1 MSNPNSQVSNYVDF
15 LIVETLSSDTGL
27 SKFAQ
32 APPSMMDAIIG
43 KIKGYVSNNVDP
55 NDKAGSVL
63 NMLAPGL
70 ISATFGALG
79 LGKIGLLA
87 GLIARMFH
95 LDLAGIFRSIWNGL
109 KGELS
114 GGKQTTSDQ
123 VHNIVQNAI
132 QENSTST
139 SAPATEPSPALAD
152 DGVMTVARQ
161 LRRAQ
166 IFKASLNN
174 YEKSG
179 KLFTYA
185 AKPSVSMLSQIL
197 SFIFR
202 VIISSAGLMVA
213 GDAMNHF
220 LGRPNAID
228 NPIRGGKPVGENTA
242 PVPDSSRQTLFP
254 LNPSY
259 QDTVKNSNSNTWTE
273 DITNNTDSI
282 SQMLQNFAKDV
293 YQGLSGHEADIQS
306 SPHFQNLVHTIAWYN
321 HANPGEALV
330 FIPKAFATKKQLVDQ
345 FIDDVAAKSPSTPQT
360 GDMKTYKV

>member
-1 MSNPNSQVSNYVDF
+1 MSNPNSQVSNYIDF
-15 LIVETLSSDTGL
+15 LVVETLLCDTDL

-43 KIKGYVSNNVDP
+43 KIKSYVNNNVDP

-70 ISATFGALG
+70 ISGVFSALG
-79 LGKIGLLA
+79 LGKIGLLI
-87 GLIARMFH
+87 GFIARMFH

-132 QENSTST
+132 QENTSSTTEQTPAST
-139 SAPATEPSPALAD
+139 ENIAPTL
-152 DGVMTVARQ
+152 ARQ
-161 LRRAQ
+161 LRRVQ
-166 IFKASLNN
+166 IFKVALNN
-174 YEKSG
+174 YEKNG
-179 KLFTYA
+179 KLFAFA
-185 AKPSVSMLSQIL
+185 AKPSISMLSQIL
-197 SFIFR
+197 SFLFR

-228 NPIRGGKPVGENTA
+228 NPIRGGKPVGEVATA
-242 PVPDSSRQTLFP
+242 PDSSRQTHFP

-259 QDTVKNSNSNTWTE
+259 QDTVKNSSSNTWAE
-273 DITNNTDSI
+273 DIPNNTDSI

-293 YQGLSGHEADIQS
+293 YQGLNGHEADIQS
-306 SPHFQNLVHTIAWYN
+306 SPHFQSLVHTIAWYN
-321 HANPGEALV
+321 QAAVGENLV
-330 FIPKAFATKKQLVDQ
+330 AIPRAFATKKQLVDQ
-345 FIDDVAAKSPSTPQT
+345 FIDDVAAKSSATPQT

>member
-15 LIVETLSSDTGL
+15 LVVETLLCDTDL

-32 APPSMMDAIIG
+32 SPPPSIMSEILG
-43 KIKGYVSNNVDP
+43 KIKSYVNNNVDP

-70 ISATFGALG
+70 ITGILGAMG
-79 LGKIGLLA
+79 LGKIAWLA
-87 GLIARMFH
+87 GLLARMFH

-114 GGKQTTSDQ
+114 GGKPTTSDK
-123 VHNIVQNAI
+123 VHNIVTSAI
-132 QENSTST
+132 QENTAPAEEQTATST
-139 SAPATEPSPALAD
+139 ENIAPTI
-152 DGVMTVARQ
+152 ARQ

-166 IFKASLNN
+166 IFKVALDN
-174 YEKSG
+174 YEKNG
-179 KLFTYA
+179 KLFAFA
-185 AKPSVSMLSQIL
+185 AKPSISMLSQIL
-197 SFIFR
+197 SFLFR

-228 NPIRGGKPVGENTA
+228 NPIRDGKPVGEGTA
-242 PVPDSSRQTLFP
+242 TAPDSSRQTRFP

-259 QDTVKNSNSNTWTE
+259 QDSVKNSSSNTWAE
-273 DITNNTDSI
+273 DIPNNTDSI
-282 SQMLQNFAKDV
+282 NQMLQNFAKDV
-293 YQGLSGHEADIQS
+293 YQGLDGHEADIQS
-306 SPHFQNLVHTIAWYN
+306 SPHFQSLVHTIAWYN
-321 HANPGEALV
+321 HAAVGENLV
-330 FIPKAFATKKQLVDQ
+330 AIPRAFTTKKQLVDQ
-345 FIDDVAAKSPSTPQT
+345 FIDDVAAKSPTTPQT